1 MTKVAVRYIGHKPIK
16 RDTVTESLAVW
27 VGHGAVA
34 EVPEEV
40 AVKLCLFPDVWQ
52 LADAPVIERPAVV
65 AAPEPE
71 EEAGEAVEPEEG
83 EPELHPNDEFG
94 FEKAPEGTG
103 PVTVAEIVERLPMLD
118 KEKDFS
124 ETGKPK
130 IESVR
135 ALFPDRDVVLASVRS
150 AWTEFSGG

>member
-1 MTKVAVRYIGHKPIK
+1 MTKVAVRYVGHKPIK

-40 AVKLCLFPDVWQ
+40 AARLCPFPDVWQ
-52 LADAPVIERPAVV
+52 LADAPVIERPAPVV
-65 AAPEPE
+65 ASEAE
-71 EEAGEAVEPEEG
+71 EEAGEVVEPEEA

-94 FEKAPEGTG
+94 FEKAPEAAG
-103 PVTVAEIVERLPMLD
+103 PVTIAEIVERLPMLD

-135 ALFPDRDVVLASVRS
+135 ALFPERDVVLANVRA
-150 AWTEFSGG
+150 AWVEFTGG

>member
-52 LADAPVIERPAVV
+52 LADAPVIERPAPVV
-65 AAPEPE
+65 APEPE
-71 EEAGEAVEPEEG
+71 EEVDEAVDLEES

-103 PVTVAEIVERLPMLD
+103 PVTIAEIVERLPMLD
-118 KEKDFS
+118 KDADFS

-130 IESVR
+130 VDSVR
-135 ALFPDRDVVLASVRS
+135 ALFPDRDVALANVRA
-150 AWTEFSGG
+150 AWAEFSGG

>member
-27 VGHGAVA
+27 AGHGAVT

-52 LADAPVIERPAVV
+52 LADAPVIERPAPVV
-65 AAPEPE
+65 APEPE
-71 EEAGEAVEPEEG
+71 EEVDEAVDLEES

-103 PVTVAEIVERLPMLD
+103 PVTIAEIVERLPMLD
-118 KEKDFS
+118 KDADFS

-130 IESVR
+130 VDSVR
-135 ALFPDRDVVLASVRS
+135 ALFPDRDVSLGNVRA
-150 AWTEFSGG
+150 AWAEFSGG